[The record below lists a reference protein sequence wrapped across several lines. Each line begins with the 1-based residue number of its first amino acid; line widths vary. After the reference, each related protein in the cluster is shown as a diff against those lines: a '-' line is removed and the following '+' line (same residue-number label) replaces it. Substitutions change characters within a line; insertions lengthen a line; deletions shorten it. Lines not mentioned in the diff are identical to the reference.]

1 MMRFFS
7 KQSIGCKL
15 IGILSTVNLTVLL
28 FVAGGLFLQQDGFSN
43 DGAYLLLR
51 QGKTVFLVFVLA
63 FFVGLILSVVLVS
76 FILKPVE
83 HLFQSLGSSSS
94 SSSSSGHDDV
104 SLREKNAEDGF
115 VSLRAQYDK
124 MSRTLHEKQR
134 ALLASEARYERI
146 AQGAND
152 GLWDWDLK
160 TDQIY
165 FSARW
170 QTLLGY
176 EPGEIGDKPSEWFER
191 IYPDDFLAVKNAIS
205 RYLQGETPYFE
216 HVFRMQHKKGGCRW
230 MMSRGVLVR
239 DEDGTPAHMGGSQ
252 SDITSLKISESEAT
266 CVNR

>member
-7 KQSIGCKL
+7 RRSLSCRL

-28 FVAGGLFLQQDGFSN
+28 FAAGGLFLQQDGFSN
-43 DGAYLLLR
+43 DGGASLLFR
-51 QGKTVFLVFVLA
+51 PGNTVFIVFVIA
-63 FFVGLILSVVLVS
+63 FFIGLILSLGLAP
-76 FILKPVE
+76 FILKPVQ
-83 HLFQSLGSSSS
+83 HLVQSLGSP
-94 SSSSSGHDDV
+94 SSSGNEDG
-104 SLREKNAEDGF
+104 SLREKNVEDALI
-115 VSLRAQYDK
+115 SLRVRCDEMTQA
-124 MSRTLHEKQR
+124 LHEKEC

-165 FSARW
+165 FSPRW
-170 QTLLGY
+170 QALLGY
-176 EPGEIGDKPSEWFER
+176 EPGEIGDKSSEWFER
-191 IYPDDFLAVKNAIS
+191 IYPDDFLAVKDAIS

-230 MMSRGVLVR
+230 MMSRGLLVR

-252 SDITSLKISESEAT
+252 SDITSLKISENVAT
-266 CVNR
+266 CVHN